1 MICSCELI
9 WFPNL
14 LKELKDRDD
23 EMTQKKKPMCTMV
36 SEHREYFVQTMPIER
51 MNCMGKNLGR
61 SAMRNG
67 GIGMDWE
74 MRIFTIFGTIGICL
88 L

>member
-1 MICSCELI
+1 M

-14 LKELKDRDD
+14 LKDLKDRDD
-23 EMTQKKKPMCTMV
+23 EMTQKKKPMCMMM
-36 SEHREYFVQTMPIER
+36 SEHREYYVQNMPIER

-67 GIGMDWE
+67 GNVMEWGM
-74 MRIFTIFGTIGICL
+74 RVFTIFGTMSICL
-88 L
+88 F